1 MKKIISTSLL
11 ISSIL
16 TGSNFA
22 NDASPVFN
30 GLYLGGGL
38 VYSSEKIKIN
48 ANYNNGGQTGQV
60 NQTDALSG
68 LGIKLF
74 TGYGIFV
81 YQNIYAG
88 AELGLGI
95 DRILGN
101 SRNKIIESGNNV
113 NYSIAGRLGY
123 GIANV
128 LPYVKFGYEGR
139 PSLKI
144 FNIAN
149 VNRSGYI
156 FGGGLDISMFI
167 NVIGRIEYIHGFGT
181 KTKFSGSTT
190 WFGQPLSASGKT
202 KTKSDALLI
211 GATYKF

>member
-1 MKKIISTSLL
+1 MKKIVSTSLL

-16 TGSNFA
+16 TGSNIA

-38 VYSSEKIKIN
+38 VYCSEKIKTN
-48 ANYNNGGQTGQV
+48 ANYNNNGRTGQV
-60 NQTDALSG
+60 NQTDAFRG

-88 AELGLGI
+88 AEVGLGI
-95 DRILGN
+95 DRVIG
-101 SRNKIIESGNNV
+101 SNKSSVIESGNNV
-113 NYSIAGRLGY
+113 NYNIAARLGY

-139 PSLKI
+139 PTTKV
-144 FNIAN
+144 FNVAN
-149 VNRSGYI
+149 INRGGYI
-156 FGGGLDISMFI
+156 FGGGIDISMFI
-167 NVIGRIEYIHGFGT
+167 NVFGRIEYIHGFGA
-181 KTKFSGSTT
+181 KTKFNGSNT
-190 WFGQPLSASGKT
+190 WFGSPLSASGKT

-211 GATYKF
+211 GAAYKF